1 MKELKVLNH
10 NGTLVVDSR
19 EVANM
24 IGKQHAHL
32 LRDIQGYIQ
41 ILEKNAETLA
51 MPNESKFG
59 FVKNPSES
67 NSGLA
72 EKPNERK
79 IAPVDENLATQQT
92 PNLGAAQTLAGQQNP
107 NLDSANFFIPSTYV
121 DPKGEIRPCYLL
133 TRKGCDMV
141 ANKMTGEKGV
151 LFTAAYVDKFYEM
164 ESALRQCTVSQAPL
178 PDKAKEMRA
187 EAMLY
192 NAKTKQAELWMKLG
206 DMLDTPEHKQLCAA
220 YCSQVLTGGQM
231 VLPLPQVER
240 TYSAQEVAD
249 MYGITANR
257 VGRIANEN
265 GLKTAKYGH
274 LVMDVARHCQGKA
287 VQSFRYNET
296 GARAIG
302 EYARK
307 Q

>member
-10 NGTLVVDSR
+10 DGTLVVDSR
-19 EVANM
+19 DVANM

-32 LRDIQGYIQ
+32 MRDIQGYIQ
-41 ILEKNAETLA
+41 ILESNAETLA
-51 MPNESKFG
+51 
-59 FVKNPSES
+59 
-67 NSGLA
+67 A
-72 EKPNERK
+72 
-79 IAPVDENLATQQT
+79 
-92 PNLGAAQTLAGQQNP
+92 QQNP
-107 NLDSANFFIPSTYV
+107 NLDSANFFLESSYKA
-121 DPKGEIRPCYLL
+121 DDGSRSYPCYLL

-151 LFTAAYVDKFYEM
+151 LFTASYVDKFYDM
-164 ESALRQCTVSQAPL
+164 EEKLRYGTEPKAHFTELQKQVAETNLLNARASVSSI
-178 PDKAKEMRA
+178 
-187 EAMLY
+187 
-192 NAKTKQAELWMKLG
+192 WMKLG
-206 DMLDTPEHKQLCAA
+206 DMLNTPEHKQLCAA

-302 EYARK
+302 KYVRN
-307 Q
+307 

>member
-10 NGTLVVDSR
+10 DGTLVVGSR
-19 EVANM
+19 EVAEM
-24 IGKQHAHL
+24 VGMRHADL
-32 LRDIQGYIQ
+32 
-41 ILEKNAETLA
+41 LEKVNGYKQYLA
-51 MPNESKFG
+51 NGKFR
-59 FVKNPSES
+59 S
-67 NSGLA
+67 
-72 EKPNERK
+72 
-79 IAPVDENLATQQT
+79 
-92 PNLGAAQTLAGQQNP
+92 
-107 NLDSANFFIPSTYV
+107 LDFFIESTYS
-121 DPKGEIRPCYLL
+121 DEQGKPRPCYLL

-164 ESALRQCTVSQAPL
+164 EEKLRYGTEPKVQVTELQKQVAETNLLNARASVSSI
-178 PDKAKEMRA
+178 
-187 EAMLY
+187 
-192 NAKTKQAELWMKLG
+192 WMKLG
-206 DMLDTPEHKQLCAA
+206 DMLNTPEHKQLCAA

-265 GLKTAKYGH
+265 GLKTAKYGQ
-274 LVMDVARHCQGKA
+274 LVLDVAKHCQGKA

-302 EYARK
+302 KYVRN
-307 Q
+307 